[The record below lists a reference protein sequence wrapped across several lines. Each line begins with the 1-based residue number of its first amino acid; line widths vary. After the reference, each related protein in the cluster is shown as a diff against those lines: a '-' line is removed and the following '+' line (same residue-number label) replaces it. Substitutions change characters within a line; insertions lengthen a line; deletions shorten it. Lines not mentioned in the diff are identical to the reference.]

1 MRDLRPWFHLILQRR
16 GRLFVGALLLLATL
30 ISGIALLALS
40 GWFLTETA
48 LVGLLFA
55 AGIQAYIN
63 LYVPGGGI
71 RFFAVSRTVARYLE
85 RLYNHNTVLRLL
97 TDIRVA
103 LFDRMAQSGHR
114 DRGRHK
120 GAHWLSRLTSDVDAL
135 DTLYLR
141 LVAPAALA
149 AVVTLLVVALVWLLF
164 TWQIALILLAM
175 LATAFLIA
183 SWALYCRTQT
193 LAGKLNERQEHLR
206 SEVIEHLE
214 GFSELTAA
222 GRIGKHAALLKRQSL
237 TLDKDQ
243 AVIETR
249 TGWHLAFTQL
259 LINVS
264 AVFVLWAGFSLFQN
278 GSVSGP
284 VLVMLPIVLLGLN
297 EVYAMLPD
305 AFGKLGATVA
315 AARRLNEEITPSGV
329 QPANTA
335 AGTTLAASDLSIGHP
350 GSAPVMT
357 HFSLSVQAGDRLGIV
372 GVSGSGKSSLADTF
386 AGVIPALSGTIE
398 RPDCV
403 YLTQRTVVFEDTVKA
418 NLLLGNPKATD
429 ADLWRVLELV
439 ELAERFKRED
449 AALDTWLGSGG
460 NRLSGGEARRL
471 VLARVL
477 LSSAPLVILDEPFT
491 GVDADTRARI
501 APLIDRWLEGRTVI
515 SLGHGPEALLPSD
528 HILHLS

>member
-1 MRDLRPWFHLILQRR
+1 MRELRPWLNLILQRR
-16 GRLFVGALLLLATL
+16 GRLVIGALLLLATL

-71 RFFAVSRTVARYLE
+71 RFFAVSRTVARYFE

-103 LFDRMAQSGHR
+103 LFDQMAQAGHR
-114 DRGRHK
+114 DRGLQK
-120 GAHWLSRLTSDVDAL
+120 GAQWLSRLTADVDAL

-141 LVAPAALA
+141 LVAPTALA
-149 AVVTLLVVALVWLLF
+149 AVVTLLVVLLVWLLLDLE
-164 TWQIALILLAM
+164 TALTALGF
-175 LATAFLIA
+175 LATAFVMA
-183 SWALYCRTQT
+183 SWALYRRTQA
-193 LAGKLNERQEHLR
+193 LSGELNDRHEHLR
-206 SEVIEHLE
+206 SDVIEHLE

-237 TLDKDQ
+237 ALDKDQ
-243 AVIETR
+243 AVIETQA
-249 TGWHLAFTQL
+249 GWHLSAAQL
-259 LINVS
+259 LINLS
-264 AVFVLWAGFSLFQN
+264 AVFVLWSGFALFHK
-278 GSVSGP
+278 GAVSGP

-305 AFGKLGATVA
+305 AFGKLGATLA
-315 AARRLNEEITPSGV
+315 AARRLNKDVEPSAV
-329 QPANTA
+329 QPVSPATSS
-335 AGTTLAASDLSIGHP
+335 TLIASDLTIGYP
-350 GSAPVMT
+350 GNAPVMT
-357 HFSLSVQAGDRLGIV
+357 HFSLTVQEGERLGIV
-372 GVSGSGKSSLADTF
+372 GASGSGKSSLADTF
-386 AGVIPALSGTIE
+386 ARVTPALTGTLE
-398 RPDCV
+398 CPPCA
-403 YLTQRTVVFEDTVKA
+403 YLTQSTVVFEDTLKT
-418 NLLLGNPKATD
+418 NLLLGNPNATD

-439 ELAERFKRED
+439 ELAERFTRENEG
-449 AALDTWLGSGG
+449 LDTWLGSGG

-477 LSSAPLVILDEPFT
+477 LSNAPLVILDEPFT
-491 GVDADTRARI
+491 GVDTDTRKRI
-501 APLIDRWLEGRTVI
+501 TPLIDRWLEGRTVI

-528 HILHLS
+528 HVLHLN

>member
-1 MRDLRPWFHLILQRR
+1 MRDLRPWLNLILQRR
-16 GRLFVGALLLLATL
+16 GRLAIGALLLLATL

-55 AGIQAYIN
+55 AGVQAYIN

-85 RLYNHNTVLRLL
+85 RLYNHNTVLQLL

-103 LFDRMAQSGHR
+103 LFDQMAQAGHR
-114 DRGRHK
+114 DRGRQK
-120 GAHWLSRLTSDVDAL
+120 GAHWLSRLTADVDAL

-141 LVAPAALA
+141 LVAPACLA
-149 AVVTLLVVALVWLLF
+149 ALVALLVVLLLWLLLNL
-164 TWQIALILLAM
+164 TIALTVLVLL
-175 LATAFLIA
+175 TGAFVIA
-183 SWALYCRTQT
+183 SWLLYLRTRT
-193 LAGKLNERQEHLR
+193 LSGELSGRQEHLR
-206 SEVIEHLE
+206 GEVIEHLE

-237 TLDKDQ
+237 ALDKDQ

-249 TGWHLAFTQL
+249 TGWHLAITQL
-259 LINVS
+259 LINLS
-264 AVFVLWAGFSLFQN
+264 ALLVLWAGFALFES

-297 EVYAMLPD
+297 EVFAMLPD

-315 AARRLNEEITPSGV
+315 AAKRLNEEVEPSAVAPAISITS
-329 QPANTA
+329 TA
-335 AGTTLAASDLSIGHP
+335 LTATDLTIGHP
-350 GSAPVMT
+350 GTAPVMT
-357 HFSLSVQAGDRLGIV
+357 HFSLTIKAGERLGIV
-372 GVSGSGKSSLADTF
+372 GASGSGKSSLADTL
-386 AGVIPALSGTIE
+386 AGVIPALAGTLQ
-398 RPDCV
+398 RPACA
-403 YLTQRTVVFEDTVKA
+403 YLTQSTVLFEDTVKA
-418 NLLLGNPKATD
+418 NLRLGNAKATD
-429 ADLWRVLELV
+429 AELWRVLELV
-439 ELAERFKRED
+439 ELAERFTRED
-449 AALDTWLGSGG
+449 EGLNTWLGSSG

-477 LSSAPLVILDEPFT
+477 LSGAPLMILDEPFT
-491 GVDADTRARI
+491 GVDTDTRERI

-528 HILHLS
+528 HVLHLN

>member
-1 MRDLRPWFHLILQRR
+1 MRDLRPWFTLILQRR
-16 GRLFVGALLLLATL
+16 GRLFIGALLLLATL

-63 LYVPGGGI
+63 LYVPGGAI
-71 RFFAVSRTVARYLE
+71 RFFAVSRTVARYFE

-120 GAHWLSRLTSDVDAL
+120 GAHWLSRLTADVDAL

-141 LVAPAALA
+141 LVAPSALA
-149 AVVTLLVVALVWLLF
+149 AVVALLVVVLVWLLF
-164 TWQIALILLAM
+164 TWEIALTLLA
-175 LATAFLIA
+175 LLGSAFVIAT
-183 SWALYCRTQT
+183 WVLYRRTQG
-193 LAGKLNERQEHLR
+193 LSGQLNERQELLR

-222 GRIGKHAALLKRQSL
+222 GRIGKHAALLKRQAL
-237 TLDKDQ
+237 ALDKDQ
-243 AVIETR
+243 AVIETQ
-249 TGWHLAFTQL
+249 TGWHLALTQL
-259 LINVS
+259 LINLS
-264 AVFVLWAGFSLFQN
+264 AVLVLWTGLKLFQN

-315 AARRLNEEITPSGV
+315 AAKRLNEEIKPSAV
-329 QPANTA
+329 HPANTTT
-335 AGTTLAASDLSIGHP
+335 GTTLIASDLSVGHP

-357 HFSLSVQAGDRLGIV
+357 HFSLSAQAGDRLGIV

-386 AGVIPALSGTIE
+386 AGVIPALSGRVE
-398 RPDCV
+398 RPPCA

-429 ADLWRVLELV
+429 AELWRILQLV
-439 ELAERFKRED
+439 ELAERFTRED
-449 AALDTWLGSGG
+449 ERLNTWLGSSG

-491 GVDADTRARI
+491 GVDADTRTRI